1 MQWIT
6 PGILS
11 ARGAMSCRYIERLKL
26 HVVTTVTNLILGI
39 WY

>member
-6 PGILS
+6 PGILR
-11 ARGAMSCRYIERLKL
+11 AGGAMSCRYVEKLKL
-26 HVVTTVTNLILGI
+26 HVVTTVTSLILGI